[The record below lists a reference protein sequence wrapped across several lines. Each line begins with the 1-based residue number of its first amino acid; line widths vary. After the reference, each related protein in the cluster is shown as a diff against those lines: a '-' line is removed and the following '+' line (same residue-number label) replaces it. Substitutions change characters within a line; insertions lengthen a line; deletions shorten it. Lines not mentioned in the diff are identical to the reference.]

1 MARGKYGETL
11 QAVEININTFIGI
24 ATNEGGAG
32 SQVHLM
38 ADGDVSFS
46 FGTEMVPV
54 TGLTAGVDLVAGPGC
69 TGITSTA
76 SVLIS

>member
-11 QAVEININTFIGI
+11 QAVEIGEGTFIGI
-24 ATNEGGAG
+24 ASSEGGAG

-38 ADGDVSFS
+38 ADGDLTFH
-46 FGTEMVPV
+46 FDNNAIPV
-54 TGLTAGVDLVAGPGC
+54 TGLSAGIDLVAGPGC

-76 SVLIS
+76 SVIIS